1 MQFRKVSVLKRD
13 GAHFVN
19 LDNVD
24 TVTCSVDRNPAS
36 RGVDIAQMLD
46 GDGAVTTGPIQAS
59 EIAVVTLHLASG
71 TEEVLFGKFED
82 AEKWLV
88 DHFNIHISFDQL

>member
-1 MQFRKVSVLKRD
+1 MQFRKVSVQKKD

-24 TVTCSVDRNPAS
+24 TVTCAVDRHPAS
-36 RGVDIAQMLD
+36 RGVDLAQMLD
-46 GDGAVTTGPIQAS
+46 GNGAVTIGAIQAT
-59 EIAVVTLHLASG
+59 ELAVVTLHLASG

-82 AEKWLV
+82 AEKWLL

>member
-1 MQFRKVSVLKRD
+1 MQFRKVSVQKKD

-24 TVTCSVDRNPAS
+24 AVTCSVERHPVS
-36 RGVDIAQMLD
+36 RGADIDQVLD
-46 GDGAVTTGPIQAS
+46 GDGFITIGASQAS
-59 EIAVVTLHLASG
+59 EIAVVKLHLASG
-71 TEEVLFGKFED
+71 TEEVLFGKFAD